1 MKASLIRESG
11 IVLGFLLVS
20 VRGIASADSW
30 PQFRGPEGQGH
41 SAAIGLPLKW
51 SQSESVAW
59 KVAIPGVGF
68 SSPVIDGEKIWL
80 TAARDEGHTFHAVCL
95 NKATGTLIQDVLVA
109 TNDKPRRVHPT
120 NSPASPTPILE
131 NDRIYVHFGANGTAC
146 LTTSGKILWMVKL
159 PHLQAYGPSS
169 TPILYQD
176 FLIVPCHGTDVRYL
190 VALDKKTGKQRWKI
204 DHRGRCSESTPLVIH
219 TSRGDEL
226 IYNAAERVVAIEP
239 LKGTPLWT
247 VEQGDN
253 FAQIPRPVFEH
264 GMVYVCGGYY
274 APIVQAIRPGGRGD
288 VTKTHVQWSLRHSSV
303 PLNPSPLV
311 VGKEFYM
318 VSDNGIASC
327 LDALTGKLHWRERIG
342 GTYYASPLAADGR
355 IYFFDAAGTTTVIK
369 PGIRFE
375 VLAINKLD
383 EKTMASPAVVDK
395 AIYLRTASR
404 LYRLE
409 NAVVAKK

>member
-1 MKASLIRESG
+1 LKATLIRASG

-20 VRGIASADSW
+20 VRGVASADSW

-59 KVAIPGVGF
+59 KVPIPGVGF
-68 SSPVIDGEKIWL
+68 SSPVIEGEEIWL
-80 TAARDEGHTFHAVCL
+80 TAARDEGHTFRAVGL
-95 NKATGTLIQDVLVA
+95 NKTTGKLIHDVLVA
-109 TNDKPRRVHPT
+109 TNDKPGRVHPT
-120 NSPASPTPILE
+120 NSPASPTPILD

-176 FLIVPCHGTDVRYL
+176 LLIVPCHGTDVRYL

-204 DHRGRCSESTPLVIH
+204 DHQGRCSESTPLVIH
-219 TSRGDEL
+219 TPSGDEL

-239 LKGTPLWT
+239 LKGTALWT

-253 FAQIPRPVFEH
+253 FAQIPRPVFGH

-342 GTYYASPLAADGR
+342 GTYYASPLAVDGR
-355 IYFFDAAGTTTVIK
+355 IYFFDAAGTTTVIR
-369 PGIRFE
+369 PSIRFE

-383 EKTMASPAVVDK
+383 EKTMASPAIVDK

-409 NAVVAKK
+409 NTAVAKK

>member
-95 NKATGTLIQDVLVA
+95 NKATGKLIQDVLVA
-109 TNDKPRRVHPT
+109 TNDKPGRVHPT

-131 NDRIYVHFGANGTAC
+131 NDRIYLHFGANGTAC

-176 FLIVPCHGTDVRYL
+176 LLIVPCHGTDVRYL

-204 DHRGRCSESTPLVIH
+204 DHQGRCSESTPLVIH
-219 TSRGDEL
+219 PPSGDEM

-264 GMVYVCGGYY
+264 GMVYICGGYY

-303 PLNPSPLV
+303 PLNPSPLI
-311 VGKEFYM
+311 VGQEFYM

-369 PGIRFE
+369 PGLRFE

-383 EKTMASPAVVDK
+383 EKTMASPAIVDK
-395 AIYLRTASR
+395 AIYLRTSSR

-409 NAVVAKK
+409 NTVVAKK